1 MPRAYGLI
9 ALFAFA
15 CASTCACGREDKPT
29 PSVLSGAASAGAA
42 GASAST
48 STSTSAPATRV
59 IASARDDAEK
69 LYRTRCA
76 MCHGEAGHGD
86 GPTARVLQP
95 KPRDFADKAFQA
107 SSTDE
112 DLAKVIVFGGESI
125 GKSAT
130 MPKSPELA
138 SKPEVVRELVK
149 QVRTF
154 GR

>member
-1 MPRAYGLI
+1 MPRAHGVI
-9 ALFAFA
+9 ALCAFV
-15 CASTCACGREDKPT
+15 CASACACGREDNAT
-29 PSVLSGAASAGAA
+29 PSVLSGAAST
-42 GASAST
+42 SA
-48 STSTSAPATRV
+48 SAPATLV

-130 MPKSPELA
+130 MPTSPELA